1 MLLAAIAAAARAQ
14 PSECASCHP
23 SEVQKHGATRHA
35 RALRPA
41 ATSNFA
47 QALPV
52 APLGEARGGFLLS
65 YERKGAA
72 LEVTAVR
79 DGATP
84 ASAMIEWVFGAGDQ
98 GVTPVARIGQRWF
111 EHRISYYPRRDR
123 FDLTLGHQP
132 GLSKSAEAAIGIEQP
147 PLAIRNCF
155 GCHATVSTDL
165 EVKRAGVECVRCHA
179 GAAEHARGKGL
190 PVNPSKLSPAA
201 QLGICAECHRPTP
214 PTGNANDPLNIRF
227 QLMRLVSSKCYRAGK
242 LVCTTCHPAH
252 EDARKVDAAF
262 YRAKCLQCHASAH
275 RSKEDCTGCHMPKS
289 SPAPY
294 LSFSDHLIR

>member
-1 MLLAAIAAAARAQ
+1 MLLAAIAAVAGAQ
-14 PSECASCHP
+14 PSECAACHP
-23 SEVQKHGATRHA
+23 SEVEKHAATRHA

-41 ATSNFA
+41 AASDFA
-47 QALPV
+47 QALPT

-65 YERKGAA
+65 YERQGAG

-79 DGATP
+79 EGATH
-84 ASAMIEWVFGAGDQ
+84 AHATIDWVFGAGDQ
-98 GVTPVARIGQRWF
+98 GVTPVARIGERWF

-147 PLAIRNCF
+147 PLTIRNCF
-155 GCHATVSTDL
+155 GCHATVSADM

-179 GAAEHARGKGL
+179 GAAEHAQGKGTPL
-190 PVNPSKLSPAA
+190 NPAKVPPSV
-201 QLGICAECHRPTP
+201 QVEICAECHRAAP
-214 PTGNANDPLNIRF
+214 PNGNADDPLNIRF
-227 QLMRLVSSKCYRAGK
+227 QPMRLVSSKCYRAGK

-252 EDARKVDAAF
+252 EDVRKADASF
-262 YRAKCLQCHASAH
+262 YREKCLQCHVSPH
-275 RSKEDCTGCHMPKS
+275 RMKEDCAGCHMPKS

-294 LSFSDHLIR
+294 LSFSDHFIR